1 MVQPTPRCFGMPY
14 HLVSRIPGLQV
25 QQLCQITTPATA
37 VATADKGTSRKWFF
51 IHISQSLSVKCQS
64 NFPNLH
70 IKQRNVWM
78 KQAGESVCAF
88 DGVKAH
94 TQPPR
99 CHISK
104 SDSLELLVFVFF
116 SQWGHKASAQWGSDR
131 ARVQQSVKSTYYCIL
146 TPCCDCL
153 EVKPSEG
160 L

>member
-37 VATADKGTSRKWFF
+37 VATADKGTSRKWLF

-70 IKQRNVWM
+70 IKQRNAWM
-78 KQAGESVCAF
+78 KQTGERVCVF

-104 SDSLELLVFVFF
+104 PDSLELLGFWFF
-116 SQWGHKASAQWGSDR
+116 SMRPQGLCTMRESQ
-131 ARVQQSVKSTYYCIL
+131 
-146 TPCCDCL
+146 
-153 EVKPSEG
+153 SEG
-160 L
+160 TAECEVNLLLHFDTMLGLLGG